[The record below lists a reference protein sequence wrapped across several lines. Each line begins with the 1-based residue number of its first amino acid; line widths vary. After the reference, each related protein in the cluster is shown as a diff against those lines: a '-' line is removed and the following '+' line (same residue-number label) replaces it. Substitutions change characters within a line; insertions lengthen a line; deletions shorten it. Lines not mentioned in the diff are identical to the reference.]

1 MTQDKKLVM
10 REFKV
15 KDLREVA
22 NFLNKTGLKKPLF
35 DILFPKDNPNLP
47 KNWLDMRQ
55 HLQSVHEMSDEE
67 FKEYKANCK
76 DNLQVAINRYAGDF
90 PDNRNGIGE
99 SIIEIVIDLLS
110 DDRKYDATID
120 FIAYLYEEDREVFE
134 AMSIKE
140 IIAVVMSTYGDSS
153 FLELLQ
159 PSTPT
164 KTEEATN

>member
-1 MTQDKKLVM
+1 M